1 MRASLNFTLPD
12 DQYEFDAALS
22 GIKALQVLSE
32 IDNHCRS
39 ILKWSEPSAD
49 VQEALTE
56 IRGMI
61 PGDLLDWHE

>member
-61 PGDLLDWHE
+61 PGELLDWHE